1 MLFQVILEHSQER
14 CHLQKK
20 DVGMGLFVQCLYAL
34 SLHLVS
40 VVFCHCHPYIPV
52 HFWKIFYLL
61 VYIWVLSMLLSDL
74 LQLTTSHTR
83 IIKLIIV
90 ISTVCGK
97 FPSLFIQSAF
107 KSGINPELISIFC
120 HKQGITMQRETAAGT
135 LHMERG
141 LHA

>member
-1 MLFQVILEHSQER
+1 MSLTEKRCRDGVI
-14 CHLQKK
+14 CA
-20 DVGMGLFVQCLYAL
+20 VFVCP
-34 SLHLVS
+34 VS
-40 VVFCHCHPYIPV
+40 TPSFCSFCHCHPYIPV

-74 LQLTTSHTR
+74 LQLTTSHTQ

-107 KSGINPELISIFC
+107 KSGINPKLISIFC
-120 HKQGITMQRETAAGT
+120 HKQGITKGRQQQEPYIWREDYMHDPSIVVYSGILT
-135 LHMERG
+135 
-141 LHA
+141 